1 MPIRKNKKRIDPRY
15 FLNETTYRD
24 LDEALS
30 PEVSARAVELAAK
43 IWPAV
48 KAAEGQTLHQSD
60 VVSLGLASAAE
71 ITNFMGA
78 LAIDKTIGHI
88 EQGRPTGSRL
98 ELGKDNHLVWVEGDA
113 PSTVGM

>member
-1 MPIRKNKKRIDPRY
+1 RIDPRY

-30 PEVSARAVELAAK
+30 PEVSARAVEVAEK

-48 KAAEGQTLHQSD
+48 KAAPGQTLHQSD
-60 VVSLGLASAAE
+60 LLSLGLSAAQ
-71 ITNFMGA
+71 ISNFMGA
-78 LAIDKTIGHI
+78 LARDKTIGQL
-88 EQGRPTGSRL
+88 EQGRPDGSRL